1 MFIDS
6 KIKTI
11 LGSNIKTLRIKFS
24 LTQEQLAEMIEV
36 QAQTIAKIE
45 TGKLFMSSELL
56 ARFCNFF
63 KVSPAILFTE
73 NLRIIQDENVNYLSR
88 INSLLPSFDEAKL
101 REIYNILLALKK

>member
-1 MFIDS
+1 MFTDS

-11 LGSNIKTLRIKFS
+11 LGSNIKTLRLKLA
-24 LTQEQLAEMIEV
+24 LTQEQLAEMIEI

-45 TGKLFMSSELL
+45 TGKLFMSSEVL

-63 KVSPAILFTE
+63 NINPAILFTE
-73 NLRIIQDENVNYLSR
+73 NLRIIQDDNVNYLSR
-88 INSLLPSFDEAKL
+88 INSILPSFDEAKL